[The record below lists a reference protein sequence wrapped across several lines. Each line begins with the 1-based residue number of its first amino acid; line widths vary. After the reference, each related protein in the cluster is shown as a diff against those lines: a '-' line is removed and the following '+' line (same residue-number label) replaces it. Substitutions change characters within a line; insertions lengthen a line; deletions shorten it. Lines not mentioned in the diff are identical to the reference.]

1 METKFYLPISSKC
14 LAHYFGNAC
23 IMPSRYFSNKP
34 IDIQNKFE
42 DFLLITKSL
51 GTKETDCC
59 LELVFTKTELNELI
73 DIKEGFFLY
82 EKPLPISR
90 VKSVVFSDKNQ
101 KEQTIVNI
109 TMSTAFVPE
118 KLIQVISKFD
128 TKDTSKLEKPENI
141 QVTDWSL
148 SLKKYNSLLGGF
160 ALLRL
165 SGEDYMNYSEN
176 YFSSLAIFNSTIES
190 ELLNSGKSFK
200 NLFNDNLYRQIQPLL
215 QKNIDDND
223 LDEVAKKENQ
233 IIKKDYLKN
242 IDLNALNNATYII
255 AVLKYFGVGEES
267 KKKKID
273 GLILSNFKSDIK
285 NDKSELIA
293 LCYGLNRGYSVF
305 SNKYK
310 SGNNEKK
317 LKFELNSQL
326 DYYTIES
333 LFQYSFNEPK
343 SEAFPYLDSWCPM
356 LRRNSITKRKSDYQV
371 LDVLVTGK
379 KKPKVFSQEYLANLL
394 QRFFQKENEGLFK
407 DIFEKVR
414 TIIYNDTLEELND
427 EIALR
432 DEEIKRLNNEVS
444 KVSKLEIEIDRLL
457 NEKQANT
464 IKNKESDVHYQ
475 QPFTNKTIV
484 EEPINTPVNL
494 DKKTLVKQVL
504 NYKERNKTMLE
515 KEAKEKG
522 IVVPK
527 GAKLDDIIVLLMTT
541 PNNLS
546 DSKLQF
552 PE

>member
-14 LAHYFGNAC
+14 LAHYFGTAC

-34 IDIQNKFE
+34 IDVQNKFE

-51 GTKETDCC
+51 GTKESDCC
-59 LELVFTKTELNELI
+59 LELIFTKIELNELI
-73 DIKEGFFLY
+73 DIKQGFFLY
-82 EKPLPISR
+82 QKPLPISR
-90 VKSVVFSDKNQ
+90 VKSVIFSNKNQ

-118 KLIQVISKFD
+118 RLIQVISKFD
-128 TKDTSKLEKPENI
+128 ITDTSKLEMPTNI

-148 SLKKYNSLLGGF
+148 AIKKYNSLLGGF

-176 YFSSLAIFNSTIES
+176 YFSSLAVFNLTIES

-200 NLFNDNLYRQIQPLL
+200 NLFNDNLYKQIQPLL
-215 QKNIDDND
+215 QKNIEDSD
-223 LDEVAKKENQ
+223 LDEIAKKENQ

-242 IDLNALNNATYII
+242 IDFNSLNNATYLI

-310 SGNNEKK
+310 SGTNEKK

-343 SEAFPYLDSWCPM
+343 SEAFPYLDSWCPR
-356 LRRNSITKRKSDYQV
+356 LKRNNITNRKSDYQI

-379 KKPKVFSQEYLANLL
+379 KKPKVFSQEYLAILL

-407 DIFEKVR
+407 DVFEKIR
-414 TIIYNDTLEELND
+414 TIVYNDTLEELND
-427 EIALR
+427 EITLR
-432 DEEIKRLNNEVS
+432 DEEIKHLNNEAS
-444 KVSKLEIEIDRLL
+444 KVSKLENEIEKLL
-457 NEKQANT
+457 RENQLFT
-464 IKNKESDVHYQ
+464 SRNKESAIRYQ
-475 QPFTNKTIV
+475 QPQTNKTVV
-484 EEPINTPVNL
+484 EEPISV
-494 DKKTLVKQVL
+494 DKKILVKQVL
-504 NYKERNKTMLE
+504 HYKEKNKTMLE
-515 KEAKEKG
+515 KEAKERG
-522 IVVPK
+522 ISIPK
-527 GAKLDDIIVLLMTT
+527 GAKLDDVIVLLMTT

-546 DSKLQF
+546 DSKIQF

>member
-1 METKFYLPISSKC
+1 M
-14 LAHYFGNAC
+14 
-23 IMPSRYFSNKP
+23 
-34 IDIQNKFE
+34 
-42 DFLLITKSL
+42 
-51 GTKETDCC
+51 
-59 LELVFTKTELNELI
+59 VFTKTELNELI

-82 EKPLPISR
+82 QKPLPISR
-90 VKSVVFSDKNQ
+90 VKSVIFSDKNQ

-128 TKDTSKLEKPENI
+128 ATDTSKLEKPENI
-141 QVTDWSL
+141 QLTDWSL
-148 SLKKYNSLLGGF
+148 SIKKYNSLLGSF

-176 YFSSLAIFNSTIES
+176 YFSSLAVFNLTIES

-200 NLFNDNLYRQIQPLL
+200 NLFNDNLYKQIHPLL
-215 QKNIDDND
+215 QKNINDSD

-233 IIKKDYLKN
+233 IIKTDYLKN

-310 SGNNEKK
+310 SGNIEKK

-333 LFQYSFNEPK
+333 LFQYSFNNEPK
-343 SEAFPYLDSWCPM
+343 SEAFPYLDSWCPI
-356 LRRNSITKRKSDYQV
+356 LKRNNTTKKKSDYQV
-371 LDVLVTGK
+371 LDVLVIGK

-394 QRFFQKENEGLFK
+394 QRFFQKENEIVFR
-407 DIFEKVR
+407 DFVEKLR
-414 TIIYNDTLEELND
+414 TSIYNDTKEEMED
-427 EIALR
+427 EISFK
-432 DEEIKRLNNEVS
+432 DEEIVKLRKELEKVNILENEINRLMKENTNLKNQYKETSYNISKIENNLRSV
-444 KVSKLEIEIDRLL
+444 
-457 NEKQANT
+457 
-464 IKNKESDVHYQ
+464 
-475 QPFTNKTIV
+475 V
-484 EEPINTPVNL
+484 EEPSVNTLTQSEKIKIAQEIFEYQAMTV
-494 DKKTLVKQVL
+494 KTLEKKAIERGL
-504 NYKERNKTMLE
+504 SIKGLKKEE
-515 KEAKEKG
+515 
-522 IVVPK
+522 
-527 GAKLDDIIVLLMTT
+527 IIIQLISTK
-541 PNNLS
+541 NNLLFEN
-546 DSKLQF
+546 K
-552 PE
+552 

>member
-82 EKPLPISR
+82 QKPLPISR
-90 VKSVVFSDKNQ
+90 VKSVIFSDKNQ

-118 KLIQVISKFD
+118 KLIQIISKFD
-128 TKDTSKLEKPENI
+128 ATDTSKLEKPENI

-148 SLKKYNSLLGGF
+148 SIKKYNSLLGGF

-176 YFSSLAIFNSTIES
+176 YFSSLAVFNLTIES

-200 NLFNDNLYRQIQPLL
+200 NLFNDNLYKQIQPLL
-215 QKNIDDND
+215 QKNINDSD

-233 IIKKDYLKN
+233 IIKTDYLKN

-310 SGNNEKK
+310 SGNIEKK

-343 SEAFPYLDSWCPM
+343 SEAFPYLDSWCPI
-356 LRRNSITKRKSDYQV
+356 LKRNNTTKRKSDYQV

-407 DIFEKVR
+407 DVFEKIR
-414 TIIYNDTLEELND
+414 TIIYNDTLEEIND
-427 EIALR
+427 EITFR

-444 KVSKLEIEIDRLL
+444 KVSKLEIEIDRLI

-464 IKNKESDVHYQ
+464 IRKKESVVHYQ
-475 QPFTNKTIV
+475 QPLTNKTIV
-484 EEPINTPVNL
+484 EEPIKTPVNL
-494 DKKTLVKQVL
+494 NTKELVEQVL
-504 NYKERNKTMLE
+504 LYKEKNKTTLE

-522 IVVPK
+522 IIVRK
-527 GAKLDDIIVLLMTT
+527 GEKLDNIIVLLMTS
-541 PNNLS
+541 PNKLS
-546 DSKLQF
+546 DSELPFK
-552 PE
+552 E